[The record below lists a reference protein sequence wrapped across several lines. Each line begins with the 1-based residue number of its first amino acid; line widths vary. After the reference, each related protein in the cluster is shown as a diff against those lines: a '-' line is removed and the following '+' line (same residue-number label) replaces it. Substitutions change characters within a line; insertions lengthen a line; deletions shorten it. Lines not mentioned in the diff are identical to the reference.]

1 MGTFC
6 APDVWSP
13 DETGGE
19 IDDVR
24 CARVFGKSK
33 DGDCYHAKGP
43 REHATLELSG
53 RRRQPFRQEQIQDA
67 ARQMS
72 AACHRKT
79 PERAAEVSYGSANN
93 DRNRRRSST
102 LSHFRMRALQLSVV

>member
-24 CARVFGKSK
+24 CARAFGKSK
-33 DGDCYHAKGP
+33 DGDCYDAKGP

-53 RRRQPFRQEQIQDA
+53 RRRQPFRQDQIQDPT
-67 ARQMS
+67 S
-72 AACHRKT
+72 ETSVACHRRT
-79 PERAAEVSYGSANN
+79 PKRAAEVSCGSVNN
-93 DRNRRRSST
+93 DPNRRRSWT
-102 LSHFRMRALQLSVV
+102 A